1 MNKKL
6 VILIK
11 AVLAGMMIGT
21 GCIVYSMCSSK
32 LLGAF
37 LFSFGLFTIC
47 NYGLNLYTGKIG
59 YLVNDPSAS
68 YVVELLLT
76 LAGNVIG
83 TALTAFL
90 VNSTRLAPSIASFVG
105 PVVETK
111 NADSFMSLI
120 VLAFF
125 CGILMFIGV
134 DLYKKAANPVSQV
147 MAVVFAVVIFI
158 LAGFEHCV
166 ADMFYMFAA
175 KNTDWARLAAMVLG
189 NSLGGIFACA
199 SVTAVTAGASE
210 KPAAAK
216 DARRVPSA
224 KTAS

>member
-125 CGILMFIGV
+125 CGILMYTAVKINRDNHSPLGILFCI
-134 DLYKKAANPVSQV
+134 PV
-147 MAVVFAVVIFI
+147 FI
-158 LAGFEHCV
+158 LSGFEHSI
-166 ADMFYMFAA
+166 ADIFYFAA
-175 KNTDWARLAAMVLG
+175 SGIVSLKAFGFILTVILG
-189 NSLGGIFACA
+189 NSIGGMLLP
-199 SVTAVTAGASE
+199 VLTGTL
-210 KPAAAK
+210 KK
-216 DARRVPSA
+216 Q
-224 KTAS
+224 